1 MVGNKKNVLSPHAKP
16 NSHSATNHDG
26 ELCVPDSDTSIV
38 VPYSAAPMC
47 QFADALR
54 FGHVRACLPTIWYV
68 PVHILPYHR
77 GIDPSERSQRAA
89 YCLQQRCLVRPC
101 VPGSIYQFSIAPI
114 GEMAPGVPCKALNK
128 IIQLHYRT
136 GMREMAP
143 IGEMVPGCVKK
154 YKKEI
159 LKNPFAP
166 GAISRMIT
174 VLV

>member
-1 MVGNKKNVLSPHAKP
+1 MVYTSTSFAVPWWYRP
-16 NSHSATNHDG
+16 IG
-26 ELCVPDSDTSIV
+26 EIAPGCLL
-38 VPYSAAPMC
+38 SAA
-47 QFADALR
+47 AL
-54 FGHVRACLPTIWYV
+54 
-68 PVHILPYHR
+68 
-77 GIDPSERSQRAA
+77 
-89 YCLQQRCLVRPC
+89 
-101 VPGSIYQFSIAPI
+101 PGKAVCSIYQFSIAPI